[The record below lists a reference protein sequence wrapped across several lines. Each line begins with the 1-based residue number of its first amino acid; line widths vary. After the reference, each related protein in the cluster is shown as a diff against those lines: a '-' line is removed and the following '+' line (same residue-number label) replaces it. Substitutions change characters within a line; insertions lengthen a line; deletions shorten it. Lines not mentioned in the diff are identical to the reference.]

1 MGIPFMN
8 NRDAEAVLEA
18 VARSQAIIKFDLTGR
33 ILTANENFCK
43 ALGYE
48 LSEIIGQHHRL
59 FVDPAEASSSDYKAF
74 WDRLAQGHFD
84 RRQYR
89 RIAKG
94 GREIWIEASYNPVFR
109 RGKPVKVVKFATDIT
124 ESKLRSTEDA
134 GKLAALSRAQAVIE
148 FTPSGDILTANEN
161 YLKTLG
167 SQLSEIVGKHH
178 AMFCEPDYVR
188 TDDYKRFWER
198 LRNGEFFSEEF
209 TRIGRAGNRIYI
221 QASYN
226 PILGPDGKVIKVVKF
241 ATDVTGRVE
250 NVVTLGKGL
259 QSLASGDLC
268 CDIPRA
274 FIPSLEQ
281 LRVDFNQTAARLRE
295 AMRGIRENAKA
306 IAAGSGEM
314 KSAADDLSRR
324 TEQQAASVEET
335 AAALEEITQTV
346 ADSSRRADEAGKLV
360 IDARQNAER
369 SGEIVG
375 KAINAMGAIEK
386 SSKEITNIIGVID
399 DIAFQTNLLAL
410 NAGVEAAR
418 AGEAGKGFAVVAQ
431 EVRELA
437 QRSATAAKEI
447 KALISQSGE
456 QVKTGVGLVGETGE
470 ALARIVEQVKEI
482 NVNVAA
488 IVEGA
493 REQAVGLREIN
504 VAVNTMDQGTQQNA
518 AMVEQSNA
526 ASHSLA
532 SEAQAL
538 FQLLAQFRVE
548 AGEPAAATPA
558 QDNHRAAAAS
568 PVHQLTQRIGRGMGA
583 SAAAAAHQ
591 WQDF

>member
-1 MGIPFMN
+1 MGFSFLAAPDT
-8 NRDAEAVLEA
+8 RAVLEA
-18 VARSQAIIKFDLTGR
+18 VGRSQAIIEFDLTGH

-43 ALGYE
+43 TLGYE
-48 LSEIIGQHHRL
+48 LAEIKGKHHRM
-59 FVDPAEASSSDYKAF
+59 FVDPAEAASPEYTAF
-74 WDRLAQGHFD
+74 WDRLAQGHYD

-89 RIAKG
+89 RITKS

-109 RGKPVKVVKFATDIT
+109 RGKPYKVVKFATDIT
-124 ESKLRSTEDA
+124 ESKLKSAEDS
-134 GKLAALSRAQAVIE
+134 GKLDALSRAQAVIE
-148 FTPSGDILTANEN
+148 FTPTGEILTANDN
-161 YLKTLG
+161 FLKTLG
-167 SQLSEIVGKHH
+167 YQLSEIVGKHH
-178 AMFCEPDYVR
+178 AMFCEPAYAR
-188 TDDYKRFWER
+188 SDDYARFWER
-198 LRNGEFFSEEF
+198 LRNGEFFAEEF
-209 TRIGRAGNRIYI
+209 TRIGRAGNKVYI

-226 PILGPDGKVIKVVKF
+226 PIIGPDGKVFKVVKF

-250 NVVTLGKGL
+250 NVVTLGRGL
-259 QSLASGDLC
+259 QSLAGGDLC
-268 CDIPRA
+268 CDIPTT
-274 FIPSLEQ
+274 FIPSLDQ

-335 AAALEEITQTV
+335 AAALEVITQTV
-346 ADSSRRADEAGKLV
+346 NDSSRRADEAGKLV
-360 IDARQNAER
+360 IDARNNAEQ
-369 SGEIVG
+369 SGEIVAR
-375 KAINAMGAIEK
+375 AIDAMGAIEK
-386 SSKEITNIIGVID
+386 SSREITNIIGVID
-399 DIAFQTNLLAL
+399 EIAFQTNLLAL

-418 AGEAGKGFAVVAQ
+418 AGEAGRGFAVVAQ

-447 KALISQSGE
+447 KTLISQSGE
-456 QVKTGVGLVGETGE
+456 QVKTGVGLVRETGD
-470 ALARIVEQVKEI
+470 ALERIVTQVKEI
-482 NVNVAA
+482 NINVSA

-504 VAVNTMDQGTQQNA
+504 AAVNTMDQGTQQNA
-518 AMVEQSNA
+518 ALVEQSNA

-538 FQLLAQFRVE
+538 FQLLAEFRVDT
-548 AGEPAAATPA
+548 GEPAPSAHI
-558 QDNHRAAAAS
+558 HRETRQASTS
-568 PVHQLTQRIGRGMGA
+568 PVHQLTRRIGRGMAAGGA
-583 SAAAAAHQ
+583 SAAHQ